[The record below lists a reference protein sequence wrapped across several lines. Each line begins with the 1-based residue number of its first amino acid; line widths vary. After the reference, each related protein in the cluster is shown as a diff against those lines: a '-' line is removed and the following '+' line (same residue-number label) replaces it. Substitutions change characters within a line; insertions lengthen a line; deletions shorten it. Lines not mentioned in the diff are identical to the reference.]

1 MQTIK
6 HTTLAAVLLSVFLA
20 TANAQIPTAP
30 AKSSLFAEVTAAHS
44 QIVKELATLVNRD
57 VVELKTAVAALEVN
71 RAAGVSVAG
80 DVAAVEA
87 ARVQLRADQQALADA
102 AKAYFSATRLAL
114 KVEQS
119 RLKSD
124 VTAGLNTI
132 DITVD

>member
-30 AKSSLFAEVTAAHS
+30 AKSSLSAEVTAAHS

-57 VVELKTAVAALEVN
+57 VVELKTSVAALEVN

>member
-30 AKSSLFAEVTAAHS
+30 AKSSLSAEVTAAHS

-57 VVELKTAVAALEVN
+57 VAALKTAVAALEVN

>member
-30 AKSSLFAEVTAAHS
+30 AKSSLSAEVTAAHS